1 MYRTLLKQ
9 GLSAQKG
16 RVAFLF
22 CLLIGGAL
30 IQIGSPLLLR
40 EYIDQA
46 SAGGAL
52 SALYMAG
59 AMYLLLMIVK
69 QAVQLLGTYASEQI
83 GWSATNRLRSL
94 LFAHGL
100 KLHMG
105 WHQQKTSG
113 EMMERVD
120 GDVTALANFFSRFV
134 LHVAGNVLL
143 LVGMVAVM
151 FTVDLWAGL
160 AFLLFVGGALWVLN
174 RVREIAVPHWMA
186 ARQSSAEFHGFVGE
200 RLNGLEEIKANGA
213 GQHVLRQFFAQMYG
227 LFTKERTAY
236 VRGRALWPMTVA
248 LFAVGYLIVFVLG
261 SVLFKAGT
269 ITLGTFYLMFAYI
282 ELVRGPLDQITEE
295 LQDFQ
300 KAAASV
306 KRVGELLGVQSK
318 EVDQGRCDLP
328 SGMLSVSFEQV
339 EFGYGETP
347 VLRDVSFALQ
357 PGKVLG
363 VLGRTGSGK
372 TSLTRL
378 LLRLHDPKRGRV
390 QIGGLD
396 VREVPLA
403 KLRQQVGMV
412 TQEVRLFRGTVRE
425 NATLFDAS
433 VADEQIVEVL
443 TELGLGE
450 WLSRLPNGLDTL
462 LESGGG
468 LSAGQA
474 QLLSF
479 ARVFLRNP
487 GLVILDEAS
496 SRLDPATE
504 RLIERAVRKLLQGR
518 TAIVIAH
525 RLETLQLVDEVLI
538 LADGQVVE
546 HGAREALQAE
556 PSSML
561 WQLQHTEQEATLS

>member
-1 MYRTLLKQ
+1 M
-9 GLSAQKG
+9 SA
-16 RVAFLF
+16 
-22 CLLIGGAL
+22 
-30 IQIGSPLLLR
+30 
-40 EYIDQA
+40 
-46 SAGGAL
+46 
-52 SALYMAG
+52 
-59 AMYLLLMIVK
+59 
-69 QAVQLLGTYASEQI
+69 
-83 GWSATNRLRSL
+83 
-94 LFAHGL
+94 
-100 KLHMG
+100 
-105 WHQQKTSG
+105 
-113 EMMERVD
+113 
-120 GDVTALANFFSRFV
+120 
-134 LHVAGNVLL
+134 
-143 LVGMVAVM
+143 
-151 FTVDLWAGL
+151 
-160 AFLLFVGGALWVLN
+160 
-174 RVREIAVPHWMA
+174 
-186 ARQSSAEFHGFVGE
+186 
-200 RLNGLEEIKANGA
+200 
-213 GQHVLRQFFAQMYG
+213 
-227 LFTKERTAY
+227 
-236 VRGRALWPMTVA
+236 VA

-306 KRVGELLGVQSK
+306 KRVGELLGVQSE

-328 SGMLSVSFEQV
+328 SGTLSVSFEQV

-450 WLSRLPNGLDTL
+450 WLSRLPSGLDTL

-538 LADGQVVE
+538 LADGQVAE

-556 PSSML
+556 PSSKL
-561 WQLQHTEQEATLS
+561 WQLQRTEQEAALS